1 MPSFSASWARLRRA
15 DSFFK
20 EKKARLVARLKQLA
34 EKVEFACSGW
44 EKHPSGAKA
53 CADIAVIA
61 ARLKPCPFKTAAQQ
75 EFFRSL

>member
-1 MPSFSASWARLRRA
+1 LISLESYGTA
-15 DSFFK
+15 
-20 EKKARLVARLKQLA
+20 KQLA
-34 EKVEFACSGW
+34 EKVEFACLGW

-53 CADIAVIA
+53 RADIATLA